1 MWLWGY
7 FAVWNAASAMT
18 RLALPPKEA
27 HIWYALPDE
36 LTDPR
41 LLDAYRALMAPGERE
56 RQLRYYFE
64 KNRHEYLITRALVR
78 TALSRYADV
87 PPAAWVFEAGEH
99 GKPHVAWP
107 EVSPRLS
114 FNLSNTTGMV
124 ACIIAVER
132 DVGIDVEEVERAVRA
147 MEVADRF
154 FSPSEVSA
162 LRALPEAEQPA
173 RFITYWT
180 LKESYIKARGLGL
193 AIPLDQFSFLIDE
206 GKEPGI
212 ALDPRL
218 NDHPATWQ
226 FARLRPTRRHAV
238 AAAVR
243 IAPGERVAL
252 SARMTVPL
260 VF

>member
-1 MWLWGY
+1 
-7 FAVWNAASAMT
+7 MT
-18 RLALPPKEA
+18 LLALPPKEA

-36 LTDPR
+36 LTDPS

-64 KNRHEYLITRALVR
+64 KNRHEYLVTRALVR
-78 TALSRYADV
+78 TVLSRYADV
-87 PPAAWVFEAGEH
+87 HPSAWVFEAGEH
-99 GKPHVAWP
+99 GKPYIAWP
-107 EVSPRLS
+107 EVRPGIS

-124 ACIIAVER
+124 ACIVASER
-132 DVGIDVEEVERAVRA
+132 EVGVDVEEVERAVRA

-154 FSPSEVSA
+154 FSPSEVRA

-180 LKESYIKARGLGL
+180 LKESYIKARGMGL
-193 AIPLDQFSFLIDE
+193 AIPLDQFSFLIDP

-212 ALDPRL
+212 AFDPRL
-218 NDHPATWQ
+218 KDDPAAWQ
-226 FARLRPTRRHAV
+226 FARVLPTRRHAV

-243 IAPGERVAL
+243 VAPGERVAL
-252 SARMTVPL
+252 SARKTVPL
-260 VF
+260 IY

>member
-1 MWLWGY
+1 M
-7 FAVWNAASAMT
+7 S
-18 RLALPPKEA
+18 RLALPPTDA

-36 LTDPR
+36 LTEPR

-87 PPAAWVFEAGEH
+87 PPDAWVFEAGEH
-99 GKPHVAWP
+99 GKPYIVRP

-124 ACIIAVER
+124 ACIIAIER
-132 DVGIDVEEVERAVRA
+132 EVGVDVEEIERAVRA
-147 MEVADRF
+147 MEIADRF
-154 FSPSEVSA
+154 FSPSEVRA
-162 LRALPEAEQPA
+162 LRGLPEPEQPG

-180 LKESYIKARGLGL
+180 LKESYIKARGMGL
-193 AIPLDQFSFLIDE
+193 AIPLDHFSFLISE
-206 GKEPGI
+206 GSEPGI
-212 ALDPRL
+212 EFDPQL
-218 NDHPATWQ
+218 KDDPLTWQ
-226 FARLRPTRRHAV
+226 FARIRPTRRHAV

-243 IAPGERVAL
+243 VAPGERVAL
-252 SARMTVPL
+252 SARKTVPL

>member
-1 MWLWGY
+1 MQL
-7 FAVWNAASAMT
+7 
-18 RLALPPKEA
+18 LALPPTEA

-41 LLDAYRALMAPGERE
+41 LLEAYRELLAPGERE

-87 PPAAWVFEAGEH
+87 PPSAWVFEAGDH

-107 EVSPRLS
+107 EVSPRIS

-124 ACIIAVER
+124 ACIVAAER
-132 DVGIDVEEVERAVRA
+132 EVGVDVEEGERAVRA

-154 FSPSEVSA
+154 FSPSEVKA

-173 RFITYWT
+173 RFIMYWT
-180 LKESYIKARGLGL
+180 LKEAYIKARGMGL

-206 GKEPGI
+206 VKEPGI
-212 ALDPRL
+212 AFDPRL
-218 NDHPATWQ
+218 EDDPATWQ
-226 FARLRPTRRHAV
+226 FARMRPTRRHV
-238 AAAVR
+238 IAAAVR
-243 IAPGERVAL
+243 RAPGERIAL
-252 SARMTVPL
+252 SARMTAPL
-260 VF
+260 LF

>member
-1 MWLWGY
+1 
-7 FAVWNAASAMT
+7 MT
-18 RLALPPKEA
+18 RLALPPTEA

-87 PPAAWVFEAGEH
+87 PPEAWVFEAGEH
-99 GKPHVAWP
+99 GKPHIAWP

-124 ACIIAVER
+124 ACMIAIER
-132 DVGIDVEEVERAVRA
+132 DLGVDVEERERAVRA

-154 FSPSEVSA
+154 FSPAEVSD
-162 LRALPEAEQPA
+162 LRGLPEAEQPG

-180 LKESYIKARGLGL
+180 LKESYIKARGMGL
-193 AIPLDQFSFLIDE
+193 AIPLDQFSFLIRGSE
-206 GKEPGI
+206 EPVIGF
-212 ALDPRL
+212 DPRL
-218 NDHPATWQ
+218 KDDPATWQ
-226 FARLRPTRRHAV
+226 FARIRPTRRHAM

-243 IAPGERVAL
+243 VAPGERVAL

>member
-1 MWLWGY
+1 MQ
-7 FAVWNAASAMT
+7 
-18 RLALPPKEA
+18 RLALSPGSA

-41 LLDAYRALMAPGERE
+41 LLDAYRSLMAPGERE

-78 TALSRYADV
+78 TTLSRYADV
-87 PPAAWVFEAGEH
+87 PPEAWVFEAGAH
-99 GKPHVAWP
+99 GKPHIAWP

-124 ACIIAVER
+124 ACIIAAER
-132 DVGIDVEEVERAVRA
+132 EVGVDVEELERAVRA

-154 FSPSEVSA
+154 FSPSEVTA
-162 LRALPEAEQPA
+162 LRALPEADQPA

-180 LKESYIKARGLGL
+180 LKEAYIKARGMGL
-193 AIPLDQFSFLIDE
+193 AIPLDQFSFLISQ
-206 GKEPGI
+206 GREPGI
-212 ALDPRL
+212 AFDPRL
-218 NDHPATWQ
+218 KDDPATWQ
-226 FARLRPTRRHAV
+226 FARLLPTRRHAV

-243 IAPGERVAL
+243 VAPGERVAL
-252 SARMTVPL
+252 SARKTVPL